1 MTESAA
7 RKEPLVLSADAD
19 PLDDL
24 FDQPDDD
31 FPDAKARTARRPAR
45 RSGGGA
51 GPFLIAAAASVV
63 WIAAVA
69 AFCWSRYSLPDNPG
83 DAMDVVGSRIGT
95 GDWMLI
101 IAAILGPLVLVWI
114 IAWLMRRTGE
124 LKRQSQEL
132 VHAATR
138 LTQVAQTAEAAGRP
152 LALGGM
158 GEVTGE
164 TPRHL
169 RREVERATHAISA
182 LHSQMRAIEEA
193 LSTQARNIDDVAE
206 RAEKRARTIATSLR
220 TEREALERLS
230 GEPRGAVDVAPATL
244 GAVGTGLAAAGG
256 IGAAGMGAVAA
267 GIGNDDGYRADIDD
281 VPAVDSP
288 SDVTDFAL
296 DEARV
301 EAAANSDA
309 AEMLTDVPTSD
320 DARENPVAGEAEEDA
335 EGVEALRLRLAEA
348 RSNARWERP
357 ALPDHDGNHD
367 HDTAEGDDPE
377 AGFSMEPLDPFDDM
391 DVEPFDEDD
400 GPTTGTAATDTAT
413 TGAVAMGAAAV
424 GAVAVGAAGAVATS
438 SPRDEPEEYEPV
450 GGDAPGDDE
459 DGPFKLERRHA
470 IDWKKFTRAANFP
483 ESEDDI
489 ETLDALYDVL
499 TDPEAASLLQCAE
512 DTLASLADID
522 LYMEDFI
529 PRLVPV
535 TTWRGHLDGSGG
547 EAIEGIDALVEQ
559 TRIRAKL
566 NADKGFEHLCAKFMD
581 RYEDMGRRLLAE
593 TDDEKLIVDLSNTRT
608 GRAYLM
614 IADAAGRLS
623 A

>member
-31 FPDAKARTARRPAR
+31 FSDNKARTTRRSAR
-45 RSGGGA
+45 RSGGGS
-51 GPFLIAAAASVV
+51 GPFLIAAAASFV

-132 VHAATR
+132 VHAASR

-152 LALGGM
+152 LAIGSM

-206 RAEKRARTIATSLR
+206 RAEKRARNIATTLR
-220 TEREALERLS
+220 TEREALERMSGMS
-230 GEPRGAVDVAPATL
+230 GEAVAVTPATL
-244 GAVGTGLAAAGG
+244 GAVGTGLTAGG
-256 IGAAGMGAVAA
+256 IGAAGAGAAVAA
-267 GIGNDDGYRADIDD
+267 GIGNDDGYHADIEG
-281 VPAVDSP
+281 VPAVDPP

-309 AEMLTDVPTSD
+309 ADMLTDVPGLDSN
-320 DARENPVAGEAEEDA
+320 REDHAEDQDA

-348 RSNARWERP
+348 KSNARWERP
-357 ALPDHDGNHD
+357 TLSDQDHGSVGMTETETDFDIG
-367 HDTAEGDDPE
+367 
-377 AGFSMEPLDPFDDM
+377 PLDPFDDI

-400 GPTTGTAATDTAT
+400 RASVTASVGTAM
-413 TGAVAMGAAAV
+413 TGGAAAV
-424 GAVAVGAAGAVATS
+424 AATS
-438 SPRDEPEEYEPV
+438 ATADPERYEPLDD
-450 GGDAPGDDE
+450 DAIGEDE
-459 DGPFKLERRHA
+459 GGPFKLERRHS

-535 TTWRGHLDGSGG
+535 TAWRGHLDGTGG
-547 EAIEGIDALVEQ
+547 EAIDGIDAPVEQ

-581 RYEDMGRRLLAE
+581 RYEDMGRRLMAE
-593 TDDEKLIVDLSNTRT
+593 TDDQKLIVDLSNTRT